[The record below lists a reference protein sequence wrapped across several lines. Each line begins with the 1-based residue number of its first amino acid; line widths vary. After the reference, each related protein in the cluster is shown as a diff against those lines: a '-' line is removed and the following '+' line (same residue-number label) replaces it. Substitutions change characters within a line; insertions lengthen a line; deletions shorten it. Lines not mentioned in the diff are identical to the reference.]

1 MWERIIENATI
12 SVSKLKFDELGS
24 FKSKFSR
31 NEASS
36 LDLFK
41 YLTSESSKAHFHTR
55 EEGVNSNSGEKQAAR
70 PHFSSFMASN
80 VCFSRKCGFEPNLFN
95 EENSCS
101 TSEEK
106 RFQASL
112 PNRTKKKMNYDKWM
126 WERIIENATIS
137 WVKKM

>member
-70 PHFSSFMASN
+70 PHFLVSWLRMCVFQENVASSLIYLM
-80 VCFSRKCGFEPNLFN
+80 RKIRAQPQKKRGFRPHFLILWLWNHGFQGKEA
-95 EENSCS
+95 
-101 TSEEK
+101 TSQIWLVYK
-106 RFQASL
+106 L
-112 PNRTKKKMNYDKWM
+112 
-126 WERIIENATIS
+126 
-137 WVKKM
+137 WVEI

>member
-1 MWERIIENATI
+1 MNYDKWMWERIIENATI

-55 EEGVNSNSGEKQAAR
+55 EEGVNSNSGEIQAAR
-70 PHFSSFMASN
+70 PHLSNFMASKC
-80 VCFSRKCGFEPNLFN
+80 VFSKKCGFEPNLFN
-95 EENSCS
+95 GEDPCS
-101 TSEEK
+101 TSEEEEVSG
-106 RFQASL
+106 FTFL
-112 PNRTKKKMNYDKWM
+112 FYGYETLVFKKKWL
-126 WERIIENATIS
+126 R
-137 WVKKM
+137 VKFG